1 MSAQDLQPG
10 QFPLFTLDGRTVYP
24 GLEMQK
30 FMVRMQELTG
40 GLDSTTSTTDA
51 LSAAA
56 TQVFENVA
64 VIQTPSNDL
73 ETV

>member
-1 MSAQDLQPG
+1 MSAQDLLPG
-10 QFPLFTLDGRTVYP
+10 QFPLFVLDGRPVFP

-30 FMVRMQELTG
+30 FMLRQQELTG

-51 LSAAA
+51 LNAAA
-56 TQVFENVA
+56 TQAFENVA
-64 VIQTPSNDL
+64 VITTPSNDL